1 MFNQQT
7 YIKRREQLKKA
18 FKTGIILFLGNEESG
33 MNYEDNTYPFRQD
46 SSFLYY
52 FGLDTP
58 GLMGIID
65 LDENKD
71 YIFGDDLTIDHIV
84 WMGSQPT
91 LKERSEKAGIRNT
104 GPLQEGIGL
113 LQTAKNKKRT
123 VRFLPAYRP
132 EHQVKLYHWLNIPIH
147 ETNKHV
153 SVDLIVAVG
162 EQRNVKSA
170 EEIEQLEQIVSVTA
184 DMHYAAMR
192 YARPGMTE
200 AQVAAKVHEVA
211 LAAGGNISFP
221 IIATINGQTLHNH
234 YHGNTIKEGDLFLLD
249 AGAENKLHYAGD
261 MSSTF
266 PVSPKF
272 TERQKEIYQIALDA
286 HNSALEALKPG
297 INYKEIHFTAARK
310 IFEGLKELGFT
321 RGNTEEAVQAGAHA
335 LFFPCGTGHLMGL
348 DVHDM
353 ENLGEQYVGYAGE
366 PKSTLFGLKS
376 LRLGRELKPGY
387 VLTIEPGIYFI
398 PELID
403 LWRSQNKFTEFINYD
418 KVEQYKDFGGTRN
431 EEDVL
436 ITETGYKILGKPLAK
451 TIEDVEAERSK
462 AFK

>member
-1 MFNQQT
+1 MFKKET
-7 YIKRREQLKKA
+7 YINRRNQLKKQ
-18 FKTGIILFLGNEESG
+18 FNTGVLLFLGNEESG

-52 FGLDTP
+52 FGLDYP
-58 GLMGIID
+58 GLFGVID
-65 LDENKD
+65 LDEDKD

-91 LKERSEKAGIRNT
+91 IKERSEKAGIKNT
-104 GPLQEGIGL
+104 GQLKKGIEL
-113 LQTAKNKKRT
+113 IQSAKSKKRNIH
-123 VRFLPAYRP
+123 FLPAYRP
-132 EHQVKLYHWLNIPIH
+132 EHQIKLYNWLEIPIN
-147 ETNKHV
+147 ETNKHA
-153 SVDLIVAVG
+153 STDLIVAVG
-162 EQRNVKSA
+162 EQRNVKSE
-170 EEIEQLEQIVSVTA
+170 EEIEQLEQIVSITA
-184 DMHYAAMR
+184 DMHLAAMR
-192 YARPGMTE
+192 YAKPGMTE

-211 LAAGGNISFP
+211 LAAGGDISFP

-272 TERQKEIYQIALDA
+272 TERQKEIYQIALNA
-286 HNSALEALKPG
+286 HNAAIDALKPG
-297 INYKEIHFTAARK
+297 INYKEIHFTAARI

-321 RGNTEEAVQAGAHA
+321 KGNTEEAVQAGAHA

-403 LWRSQNKFTEFINYD
+403 LWKSQHKFTDFINYD
-418 KVEQYKDFGGTRN
+418 KVETYKDFSGTRN
-431 EEDVL
+431 EEDIL
-436 ITETGYKILGKPLAK
+436 ITESGHKILGKPLAK
-451 TIEDVEAERSK
+451 TIEDVEAERAK

>member
-1 MFNQQT
+1 MFKKET
-7 YIKRREQLKKA
+7 YINRRNQLKKQ
-18 FKTGIILFLGNEESG
+18 FNTGILLFLGNEESG

-52 FGLDTP
+52 FGLDYP
-58 GLMGIID
+58 GLIGVID

-91 LKERSEKAGIRNT
+91 IKERSEKAGIKNT
-104 GPLQEGIGL
+104 GPLKEGIKL
-113 LQTAKNKKRT
+113 IQTAKSKKRNIH
-123 VRFLPAYRP
+123 FLPAYRP
-132 EHQVKLYHWLNIPIH
+132 EHQIKLYNWLEVPIN
-147 ETNKHV
+147 ETNKHA
-153 SVDLIVAVG
+153 STDLIVAVG
-162 EQRNVKSA
+162 EQRNVKSK

-184 DMHYAAMR
+184 DMHFAAMR
-192 YARPGMTE
+192 YAKPGMTE

-266 PVSPKF
+266 PVSQKF
-272 TERQKEIYQIALDA
+272 TERQKEIYQIALNA
-286 HNSALEALKPG
+286 HNAAIDALKPG
-297 INYKEIHFTAARK
+297 VNYKEIHFTAARK
-310 IFEGLKELGFT
+310 IFDGLKELGFT
-321 RGNTEEAVQAGAHA
+321 KGNTEEAVEAGAHA

-403 LWRSQNKFTEFINYD
+403 LWKSQNKFTEFINYD
-418 KVEQYKDFGGTRN
+418 KVEKYKDFSGTRN

-436 ITETGYKILGKPLAK
+436 ITEKGHKILGKPLAK
-451 TIEDVEAERSK
+451 TIEDVEAERAK